1 MIKVGF
7 IGLGNMGLPMAFNLH
22 KSKKIDLLGYDV
34 SSKSIQKFKSK
45 KAKATQS
52 LQELIKFSD
61 IIITCVPGPK
71 QIKALSVGKGKIIDQ
86 LGKSKIWI
94 DCSTNSLSCFNFLKQ
109 KLKGKIN
116 QFVDATISGGNLKAK
131 SGELSIFIGGH
142 KKTTSKL
149 KLIFNLLGKNLYYLN
164 KPGAGYAAKIAQVS
178 LCYLNYLS
186 LSESL
191 MLGVKSGITPKTMLE
206 IIDKSASGGY
216 TSTRYGPNMIN
227 GDYDPSFF
235 LGLSMKDINLA
246 NEIIKFQKLN
256 LPIMNLTSK
265 IYKQALKQFGPKSNH
280 LKVIKLLEQNNKLTF
295 SKEGR

>member
-7 IGLGNMGLPMAFNLH
+7 IGLGNMGMPMALNLH

-34 SSKSIQKFKSK
+34 SQRTIQKFKSK
-45 KAKATQS
+45 KAKATNS
-52 LQELIKFSD
+52 LKELINFSD
-61 IIITCVPGPK
+61 IIISCVPGPK
-71 QIKALSVGKGKIIDQ
+71 QIKLLSVGKNKIIDQ
-86 LGKSKIWI
+86 LDKNKVWI
-94 DCSTNSLSCFNFLKQ
+94 DCSTNSLSCFNFLKK
-109 KLKGKIN
+109 KLKRKIN
-116 QFVDATISGGNLKAK
+116 QFVDATISGGNLKAQ
-131 SGELSIFIGGH
+131 SGDLSIFVGGQ
-142 KKTTSKL
+142 KKTVNKL
-149 KLIFNLLGKNLYYLN
+149 KFIFNILGKNLYYLN
-164 KPGAGYAAKIAQVS
+164 TAGAGYAAKIAQVS

-191 MLGVKSGITPKTMLE
+191 MLGVKSGIKPKTMLE

-235 LGLSMKDINLA
+235 LGLSMKDLNLA
-246 NEIIKFQKLN
+246 NEIIKLQKLD

-265 IYKQALKQFGPKSNH
+265 IYKKAIKKFGPNSNH

>member
-1 MIKVGF
+1 MKIGF
-7 IGLGNMGLPMAFNLH
+7 IGLGNMGMPMALNLH

-34 SSKSIQKFKSK
+34 SPKSLKQFKSK
-45 KAKATQS
+45 KGKATSS
-52 LQELIKFSD
+52 LDELIKFSD
-61 IIITCVPGPK
+61 VIITCVPGPK
-71 QIKALSVGKGKIIDQ
+71 QIKALSIGKGKIIDQ
-86 LGKSKIWI
+86 LGNNKIWI
-94 DCSTNSLSCFNFLKQ
+94 DCSTNSLTCFNLLKQ
-109 KLKGKIN
+109 KLSKKIN
-116 QFVDATISGGNLKAK
+116 QFVDATISGGNLKAQ
-131 SGELSIFIGGH
+131 SGDLSIFIGGN
-142 KKTTSKL
+142 KKTVNKL
-149 KLIFNLLGKNLYYLN
+149 MFVFNILGKNIYYLN
-164 KPGAGYAAKIAQVS
+164 KPGAGYVAKIAQVS

-191 MLGVKSGITPKTMLE
+191 MLGVKSGIKPKTMLE

-235 LGLSMKDINLA
+235 LGLSMKDLNLA
-246 NEIIKFQKLN
+246 NEIIKLQKLK

-265 IYKQALKQFGPKSNH
+265 IYNKAIKKYGPNSNH

>member
-1 MIKVGF
+1 MKIGF
-7 IGLGNMGLPMAFNLH
+7 IGLGNMGMPMALNLH

-34 SSKSIQKFKSK
+34 SPKSLKQFKSK
-45 KAKATQS
+45 KGKATSS
-52 LQELIKFSD
+52 LDELIKFSD
-61 IIITCVPGPK
+61 VIITCVPGPK
-71 QIKALSVGKGKIIDQ
+71 QIKALSIGKGKIIDQ
-86 LGKSKIWI
+86 LGNNKIWI
-94 DCSTNSLSCFNFLKQ
+94 DCSTNSLTCFNLLKQ
-109 KLKGKIN
+109 KLSKKIN
-116 QFVDATISGGNLKAK
+116 QFVDATISGGNLKAR
-131 SGELSIFIGGH
+131 SGYLSIFIGGN
-142 KKTTSKL
+142 KKTVNKL
-149 KLIFNLLGKNLYYLN
+149 KFVFNILGKNIYYLN
-164 KPGAGYAAKIAQVS
+164 KPGAGYVAKIAQVS

-191 MLGVKSGITPKTMLE
+191 MLGVKSGIKPKTMLE

-235 LGLSMKDINLA
+235 LGLSMKDLNLA
-246 NEIIKFQKLN
+246 NEIIKIQKLK

-265 IYKQALKQFGPKSNH
+265 IYNKAIKKYGPNSNH

>member
-1 MIKVGF
+1 MKIGF
-7 IGLGNMGLPMAFNLH
+7 IGLGNMGMPMALNLH

-34 SSKSIQKFKSK
+34 SPKSLKQFKSK
-45 KAKATQS
+45 KGKATSS
-52 LQELIKFSD
+52 LDELIKFSD
-61 IIITCVPGPK
+61 VIITCVPGPK
-71 QIKALSVGKGKIIDQ
+71 QIKALSIGKGKIIDQ
-86 LGKSKIWI
+86 LGQNKIWI
-94 DCSTNSLSCFNFLKQ
+94 DCSTNSLTCFNLLKQ
-109 KLKGKIN
+109 KLSKKIN
-116 QFVDATISGGNLKAK
+116 QFVDATISGGNLKAQ
-131 SGELSIFIGGH
+131 SGDLSIFIGGN
-142 KKTTSKL
+142 KKTVSKI
-149 KLIFNLLGKNLYYLN
+149 KFIFNILGKNIYYLN
-164 KPGAGYAAKIAQVS
+164 KLGAGYVAKIAQVS

-191 MLGVKSGITPKTMLE
+191 MLGVKSGIKPKTMLE

-235 LGLSMKDINLA
+235 LGLSMKDLNLA
-246 NEIIKFQKLN
+246 NEIIKLQKLK

-265 IYKQALKQFGPKSNH
+265 IYNKAIKKYGPNSNH

>member
-7 IGLGNMGLPMAFNLH
+7 IGLGNMGLPMAINLS

-34 SSKSIQKFKSK
+34 NKSSIKKLISK
-45 KAKATQS
+45 KAKATSS
-52 LQELIKFSD
+52 LDEVIKFAD
-61 IIITCVPGPK
+61 VIITCVPGPK
-71 QIKALSVGKGKIIDQ
+71 QIKQLSIGKNKIIDQ
-86 LGKSKIWI
+86 LGKNKVWI
-94 DCSTNSLSCFNFLKQ
+94 DCSTNSLNCFNLLKQ
-109 KLKGKIN
+109 KLKSKIN
-116 QFVDATISGGNLKAK
+116 RFIDATISGGNLKAA
-131 SGELSIFIGGH
+131 SGELSIFIGGNS
-142 KKTTSKL
+142 KTSK
-149 KLIFNLLGKNLYYLN
+149 KLSYVFKILGTNLYYLN

-191 MLGVKSGITPKTMLE
+191 MLGVKSGIKPKTMLE

-235 LGLSMKDINLA
+235 LGLSMKDLNLA
-246 NEIIKFQKLN
+246 NEIIKLQKLN

-265 IYKQALKQFGPKSNH
+265 IYKKALKKYGPNSNH
-280 LKVIKLLEQNNKLTF
+280 LKVIKLMEQNNKLTF
-295 SKEGR
+295 AKER

>member
-1 MIKVGF
+1 MKIGF
-7 IGLGNMGLPMAFNLH
+7 IGLGNMGMPMALNLH

-34 SSKSIQKFKSK
+34 SPKSLKQFKSK
-45 KAKATQS
+45 KAKVTNS
-52 LQELIKFSD
+52 LEELIKFSD
-61 IIITCVPGPK
+61 VIITCVPGPK
-71 QIKALSVGKGKIIDQ
+71 QIKALSIGKGKIIDQ
-86 LGKSKIWI
+86 LGNNKIWI
-94 DCSTNSLSCFNFLKQ
+94 DCSTNSLTCFNLLKQ
-109 KLKGKIN
+109 KLSKKIN
-116 QFVDATISGGNLKAK
+116 QFFDATISGGNLKAQ
-131 SGELSIFIGGH
+131 SGDLSIFIGGN
-142 KKTTSKL
+142 KKTVSKL
-149 KLIFNLLGKNLYYLN
+149 KFVFNILGKNIYYLN
-164 KPGAGYAAKIAQVS
+164 KPGAGYASKIAQVS

-191 MLGVKSGITPKTMLE
+191 MLGVKSGIKPKTMLE

-235 LGLSMKDINLA
+235 LGLSIKDLNLA
-246 NEIIKFQKLN
+246 NEIIKLQKLK

-265 IYKQALKQFGPKSNH
+265 IYNKAIKKYGPNSNH

>member
-1 MIKVGF
+1 MKIGF
-7 IGLGNMGLPMAFNLH
+7 IGLGNMGMPMALNLN

-34 SSKSIQKFKSK
+34 SLKSLKLFKSK
-45 KAKATQS
+45 KGKATSS
-52 LQELIKFSD
+52 LDALIKFSD
-61 IIITCVPGPK
+61 VIITCVPGPK
-71 QIKALSVGKGKIIDQ
+71 QIKALSIGKGKIIDK
-86 LGKSKIWI
+86 LENNKIWI
-94 DCSTNSLSCFNFLKQ
+94 DCSTNSLTCFNLLKQ
-109 KLKGKIN
+109 KLSKKIN
-116 QFVDATISGGNLKAK
+116 QFVDATISGGNLKAQ
-131 SGELSIFIGGH
+131 SGDLSIFIGGN
-142 KKTTSKL
+142 KRTINKL
-149 KLIFNLLGKNLYYLN
+149 KFVFNILGKNIYYLN
-164 KPGAGYAAKIAQVS
+164 KSGAGYAAKIAQVS

-191 MLGVKSGITPKTMLE
+191 MLGVKSGIKPKTMLE

-235 LGLSMKDINLA
+235 LGLSMKDLNLA
-246 NEIIKFQKLN
+246 NEIIKLQNLK

-265 IYKQALKQFGPKSNH
+265 IYNKAIKKYGPNSNH

>member
-1 MIKVGF
+1 
-7 IGLGNMGLPMAFNLH
+7 MGLPMAFNLH

-116 QFVDATISGGNLKAK
+116 QFVDATISGGNLKAQ
-131 SGELSIFIGGH
+131 SGELSIFIGGN
-142 KKTTSKL
+142 KTTVSKL
-149 KLIFNLLGKNLYYLN
+149 KFIFKLLGKNLYYLN

-191 MLGVKSGITPKTMLE
+191 MLGVKSGIRPKTMLE

-246 NEIIKFQKLN
+246 NEIIKYQKLN

-265 IYKQALKQFGPKSNH
+265 IYKQALKKYGPKSNH

>member
-1 MIKVGF
+1 MIKIGF
-7 IGLGNMGLPMAFNLH
+7 CGLGTMGLPMAFNLH

-45 KAKATQS
+45 KAKITQS

-86 LGKSKIWI
+86 MGKSKIWI

-149 KLIFNLLGKNLYYLN
+149 KFIFNILGKNLYYLN

-191 MLGVKSGITPKTMLE
+191 MLGVKSGIRPKTMLE

-246 NEIIKFQKLN
+246 NEIIKYQKLN

-265 IYKQALKQFGPKSNH
+265 IYKQALKKFGPKSNH

>member
-1 MIKVGF
+1 MKIGF
-7 IGLGNMGLPMAFNLH
+7 IGLGNMGMPMALNLH

-34 SSKSIQKFKSK
+34 SPKSLKQFKSK
-45 KAKATQS
+45 KGKATNS
-52 LQELIKFSD
+52 LEELIKFSD
-61 IIITCVPGPK
+61 VIITCVPGPK
-71 QIKALSVGKGKIIDQ
+71 QIKSLSIGKNKIIDQ
-86 LGKSKIWI
+86 LGKNKIWI
-94 DCSTNSLSCFNFLKQ
+94 DCSTNSLTCFNLLKQ
-109 KLKGKIN
+109 KLSKKIN
-116 QFVDATISGGNLKAK
+116 QFVDATISGGNLKAQ
-131 SGELSIFIGGH
+131 SGDLSIFIGGN
-142 KKTTSKL
+142 KKTVNKL
-149 KLIFNLLGKNLYYLN
+149 KFVFNILGKNIYYLN
-164 KPGAGYAAKIAQVS
+164 KLGAGYAAKIAQVS

-191 MLGVKSGITPKTMLE
+191 MLGVKSGIKPKTMLE

-235 LGLSMKDINLA
+235 LGLSMKDLNLA
-246 NEIIKFQKLN
+246 NEIIKLQKLK

-265 IYKQALKQFGPKSNH
+265 IYNKAIKKYGPNSNH

>member
-1 MIKVGF
+1 MKIGF
-7 IGLGNMGLPMAFNLH
+7 IGLGNMGMPMALNLH

-34 SSKSIQKFKSK
+34 SAKSLKQFKSK
-45 KAKATQS
+45 KAKATSS
-52 LQELIKFSD
+52 LDELIKFSD
-61 IIITCVPGPK
+61 VIVTCVPGPK
-71 QIKALSVGKGKIIDQ
+71 QIKALSIGKGKIIDQ
-86 LGKSKIWI
+86 LGNNKIWI
-94 DCSTNSLSCFNFLKQ
+94 DCSTNSLTCFNLLKQ
-109 KLKGKIN
+109 KLSKKIN
-116 QFVDATISGGNLKAK
+116 QFVDATISGGNLKAQ
-131 SGELSIFIGGH
+131 SGDLSIFIGGN
-142 KKTTSKL
+142 KKTVNKL
-149 KLIFNLLGKNLYYLN
+149 KFVFNILGKNIYYLN
-164 KPGAGYAAKIAQVS
+164 KHGAGYAAKIAQVS

-191 MLGVKSGITPKTMLE
+191 MLGVKSGIKPKTMLE

-235 LGLSMKDINLA
+235 LGLSMKDLNLA
-246 NEIIKFQKLN
+246 NEIIKLQKLK

-265 IYKQALKQFGPKSNH
+265 IYNKAIKQYGPNSNH

>member
-1 MIKVGF
+1 MKIGF
-7 IGLGNMGLPMAFNLH
+7 IGLGNMGMPMALNLH

-34 SSKSIQKFKSK
+34 SPKSLKQFKSK
-45 KAKATQS
+45 KGKATSS
-52 LQELIKFSD
+52 LDELIKFSD
-61 IIITCVPGPK
+61 VIISCVPGPK
-71 QIKALSVGKGKIIDQ
+71 QIKALSIGKGKIIDQ
-86 LGKSKIWI
+86 LGKNKIWI
-94 DCSTNSLSCFNFLKQ
+94 DCSTNSLTCFNLLKQ
-109 KLKGKIN
+109 KLSKKIN
-116 QFVDATISGGNLKAK
+116 QFVDATISGGNLKAQ
-131 SGELSIFIGGH
+131 SGDLSIFIGGN
-142 KKTTSKL
+142 KKTVNKL
-149 KLIFNLLGKNLYYLN
+149 KFVFNILGKNIYYLN
-164 KPGAGYAAKIAQVS
+164 KLGAGYAAKIAQVS

-191 MLGVKSGITPKTMLE
+191 MLGVKSGIKPKTMLE

-235 LGLSMKDINLA
+235 LGLSMKDLNLA
-246 NEIIKFQKLN
+246 NEIIKFQKLK

-265 IYKQALKQFGPKSNH
+265 IYNKAIKKYGPNSNH